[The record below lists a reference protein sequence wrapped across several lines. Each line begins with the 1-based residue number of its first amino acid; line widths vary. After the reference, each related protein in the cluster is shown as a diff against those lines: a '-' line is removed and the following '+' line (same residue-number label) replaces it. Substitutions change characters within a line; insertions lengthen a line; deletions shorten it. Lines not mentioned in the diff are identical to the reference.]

1 VPALSLT
8 GTDGLADGIVGA
20 MMGGLARAALQ
31 RRPAGFSEN
40 FVGGQELDELENVL
54 ALICL
59 LVFKL
64 APRYRAEPGR
74 FKNRFSEPTSI
85 VVGSR
90 RVRTS
95 ESVPLIA

>member
-1 VPALSLT
+1 VPGLSLT

-31 RRPAGFSEN
+31 RGPAGFSEN

-59 LVFKL
+59 LVL
-64 APRYRAEPGR
+64 SSHRAIALSPVASKIDFLNLPALSSGVAGCVSPDR
-74 FKNRFSEPTSI
+74 F
-85 VVGSR
+85 R
-90 RVRTS
+90 R
-95 ESVPLIA
+95 